1 MSVTARITWA
11 RSAVPGRARRVPLR
25 LFAAPTLALPLQGC
39 GSRLFIDVAAP
50 GHSAHHPG
58 ITRGGVMCGDRDN
71 SSIGRNLR
79 GWPRPACEHLD
90 PQGGSGAPGSSR
102 RHYQLGRRALLL
114 WKGRPSFSARRVSQR
129 REFKPQH
136 ARASDGHPSNQQ
148 RRAPEVSCGSIPRH
162 YRAARSAVSRDQNC
176 AGSPP
181 VLSQHSQATCAS
193 RHRGSLLEQAGL
205 AEAGGSHHQRQRL
218 KRSEQD
224 DAPHPGPS
232 GAGTATSRRWDRH
245 ASSVR

>member
-1 MSVTARITWA
+1 MSVAARITWA

-25 LFAAPTLALPLQGC
+25 LFAAPPLALPPQGC

-58 ITRGGVMCGDRDN
+58 ITPGGVCGDRDN

-90 PQGGSGAPGSSR
+90 PQGGRGAPGIIAPASSAWSS
-102 RHYQLGRRALLL
+102 GSAS
-114 WKGRPSFSARRVSQR
+114 WKDRPSFSARTVSQR

-136 ARASDGHPSNQQ
+136 ARASHGHASNQQ
-148 RRAPEVSCGSIPRH
+148 RRAPEVSWGSIPRH
-162 YRAARSAVSRDQNC
+162 YRAARQAVSRNQNC
-176 AGSPP
+176 ADSPL

-205 AEAGGSHHQRQRL
+205 AEARGSHHQRQRL
-218 KRSEQD
+218 KRPEQD
-224 DAPHPGPS
+224 DAQHPGPS